1 MKTTSAP
8 SLADIELELPPRPV
22 MDDLAAFANRLNLS
36 AGPEKGYAAFAADN
50 FQVAKIASRAI
61 GYAVETTRFFALAGT
76 SSKKPVVVFF
86 DMLIALS
93 LLHAMSTIA
102 VALAPPRL
110 SVDYAA
116 RRRIHADVIAAG
128 GHDSGLK
135 DLAGKAFRL
144 EEAGASQEAEFTGG
158 SAAAPRFE
166 DLRHDRP
173 LLVGLEQ
180 GLSLAAFLKELVAPG
195 VLIARAALQLGD
207 AGRFARTIEES
218 DLGHERCDQLQ
229 RAVHGANLVAAAD
242 LARACV
248 INAVGAGDPTM
259 QVRIAEHVAR
269 LHDQRLRDIVTF
281 AGVAADRLKERR
293 RLQRETEG
301 RSTPD

>member
-8 SLADIELELPPRPV
+8 SLADIELELPLRPV
-22 MDDLAAFANRLNLS
+22 TDDLASFTDRLNLS

-50 FQVAKIASRAI
+50 FQVAEIASRAI

-76 SSKKPVVVFF
+76 ASKKQVVVFF

-144 EEAGASQEAEFTGG
+144 EEAADSQGVEFADAP
-158 SAAAPRFE
+158 AAAPRFE
-166 DLRHDRP
+166 DLRHERP
-173 LLVGLEQ
+173 ALAGLEQ
-180 GLSLAAFLKELVAPG
+180 GLSLATFLKEVGSPEI
-195 VLIARAALQLGD
+195 LIARAALQLD
-207 AGRFARTIEES
+207 AADRFARTIEES
-218 DLGHERCDQLQ
+218 DLGHERYDQLQ
-229 RAVHGANLVAAAD
+229 RAVHGANLLAAAD

-248 INAVGAGDPTM
+248 IDAVGAGDPTM

-281 AGVAADRLKERR
+281 AGVAADRLKELR
-293 RLQRETEG
+293 RLQRETAG
-301 RSTPD
+301 RSTAD